1 MTGVQTCA
9 LPICFPVTI
18 GGAGEIGMNLNLFG
32 YGKPGEYK
40 WIIVDIGVTF
50 SDDNIPGI
58 EVILPNPEFIANQ
71 KENLLG
77 IVLTH
82 AHEDHVGAIAHL
94 WPMLECPIY
103 ATPFTAAIVREKFKE
118 LKINIGSHLKI
129 IKLGGNVKLGA
140 FDIDYVTLT
149 HSILEP
155 NGLAITTPEGV
166 VLHTADWKIDD
177 DPLIGDKTDV
187 KKLSELGK
195 KGVLAMVCDSTNIF
209 NLGSSGSESL
219 VRTGLLT
226 VLEKMKNR
234 IVITSFA
241 SNVARM
247 ETVFKVAEKIGRQ
260 VCLVGRSMNRI
271 YQLARQCNYL
281 QDIKNPVDVRD
292 AKKIPKNKM
301 VFLCTGSQ
309 GEQRAA
315 LARIANGTHPDLH
328 LENGDN
334 VIFSSRI
341 IPGNEKRLFK
351 IFNDF
356 SKNNINVLSEE
367 NSMIHV
373 SGHPAREDLK
383 KMYNWVKP
391 KILIPVHGE
400 QRHMA
405 EHINFAKEM
414 GVKFPVKVNNG
425 EIIRLAPGEPEVVD
439 KVTWGRVYLDGKIL
453 IDNDSKVL
461 KDRRNIAANGY
472 MEITVLISK
481 NGQLKNNPIITL
493 KGIPLNEED
502 ESEIEYDLEDIVMDT
517 CKTFNLNNSKQEKN
531 LIDTLKGNCRKLI
544 NDKSGKKPLVNIN
557 LVRL

>member
-1 MTGVQTCA
+1 MAKGGQELVYCS
-9 LPICFPVTI
+9 L

-118 LKINIGSHLKI
+118 KKINIGSHLKI
-129 IKLGGNVKLGA
+129 VKLGGNVKLGA

-166 VLHTADWKIDD
+166 VLHTADWKIDE
-177 DPLIGDKTDV
+177 DPLIGEKTDV
-187 KKLSELGK
+187 KKLTELGK

-247 ETVFKVAEKIGRQ
+247 ETVFKVAEKIGRHI
-260 VCLVGRSMNRI
+260 CLVGRSMNRI
-271 YQLARQCNYL
+271 YELARQCNYL
-281 QDIKNPVDVRD
+281 QDIKVPIDVRD
-292 AKKIPKNKM
+292 SKKMPKNKM

-328 LENGDN
+328 LEKDDN

-341 IPGNEKRLFK
+341 IPGNEKRLYK

-356 SKNNINVLSEE
+356 SKSEINVLSEE

-414 GVKFPVKVNNG
+414 GVKFPIKVSNG
-425 EIIRLAPGEPEVVD
+425 EIIRLAPGEPQVVD
-439 KVTWGRVYLDGKIL
+439 KVTSGRVYLDGKVL
-453 IDNDSKVL
+453 IDNDSPVL
-461 KDRRNIAANGY
+461 KERRNMAANGY

-481 NGQLKNNPIITL
+481 NGQIKNNPIITL
-493 KGIPLNEED
+493 KGIPFIEED
-502 ESEIEYDLEDIVMDT
+502 ASEIEYDLEDVVMDT
-517 CKTFNLNNSKQEKN
+517 CKSFNLNNSKQEKN

-544 NDKSGKKPLVNIN
+544 NDKSGKKPFVNIN
-557 LVRL
+557 LVRF

>member
-1 MTGVQTCA
+1 MVKGGQELVYCS
-9 LPICFPVTI
+9 L

-58 EVILPNPEFIANQ
+58 EVILPNPEFIADQ

-129 IKLGGNVKLGA
+129 VKLGGNVKLGA

-177 DPLIGDKTDV
+177 DPLIGEKTDI
-187 KKLSELGK
+187 KKLTEIGK

-219 VRTGLLT
+219 VRTGLFT

-281 QDIKNPVDVRD
+281 QDIKVPIDVRD
-292 AKKIPKNKM
+292 SKKIPKNKI

-315 LARIANGTHPDLH
+315 LARIANGTHPDLQ
-328 LENGDN
+328 LEKDDN

-356 SKNNINVLSEE
+356 SKNDINVLSEE

-383 KMYNWVKP
+383 KMYNWIKP

-414 GVKFPVKVNNG
+414 GVKFPIKVSNG
-425 EIIRLAPGEPEVVD
+425 EIIRLSPGEPKVVD
-439 KVTWGRVYLDGKIL
+439 KVTWGRVYLDGKVL
-453 IDNDSKVL
+453 IDNDSPVL
-461 KDRRNIAANGY
+461 KERRNMAANGY

-481 NGQLKNNPIITL
+481 NGQIKNNPVITI
-493 KGIPLNEED
+493 KGVPLIDED
-502 ESEIEYDLEDIVMDT
+502 ASEIEYDLEDIVMDT

>member
-1 MTGVQTCA
+1 MAKGGQELVYCS
-9 LPICFPVTI
+9 L

-103 ATPFTAAIVREKFKE
+103 ATPFTAAIVKEKFKE
-118 LKINIGSHLKI
+118 KKINIGSHLKI
-129 IKLGGNVKLGA
+129 VKLGGNVKLGA

-166 VLHTADWKIDD
+166 VLHTADWKIDE
-177 DPLIGDKTDV
+177 DPLIGEKTDV
-187 KKLSELGK
+187 KKLTELGK
-195 KGVLAMVCDSTNIF
+195 KGVLAMICDSTNIF

-234 IVITSFA
+234 IVISSFA

-247 ETVFKVAEKIGRQ
+247 ETVFKVAEKIGRH

-271 YQLARQCNYL
+271 YELASQCNYL
-281 QDIKNPVDVRD
+281 QDIKVPIDVRD
-292 AKKIPKNKM
+292 SKKMPKNKM

-328 LENGDN
+328 LEKDDN

-341 IPGNEKRLFK
+341 IPGNEKRLYK

-356 SKNNINVLSEE
+356 SKSEINVLSEE

-383 KMYNWVKP
+383 KMYSWIKP

-414 GVKFPVKVNNG
+414 GVKFPIKVSNG
-425 EIIRLAPGEPEVVD
+425 EIIRLAPGEPQVVD
-439 KVTWGRVYLDGKIL
+439 KVTWGRVYLDGKVL
-453 IDNDSKVL
+453 IDNDSQVL
-461 KDRRNIAANGY
+461 KERRNMAANGY

-481 NGQLKNNPIITL
+481 NGEIKNNPIITL
-493 KGIPLNEED
+493 KGIPLIEED
-502 ESEIEYDLEDIVMDT
+502 ESEIEYDLEDVVMDT

-557 LVRL
+557 LVRF

>member
-1 MTGVQTCA
+1 MAKGGQELVYCS
-9 LPICFPVTI
+9 L

-58 EVILPNPEFIANQ
+58 EVILPNPEFIVNQ

-118 LKINIGSHLKI
+118 LKINIGNHLKI
-129 IKLGGNVKLGA
+129 VKLSGNVKLGV

-155 NGLAITTPEGV
+155 NGLAISTPEGL
-166 VLHTADWKIDD
+166 VLHTADFKIDD
-177 DPLIGDKTDV
+177 DPLIGEKTDV
-187 KKLSELGK
+187 KKLTELGK
-195 KGVLAMVCDSTNIF
+195 KGVLAMICDSTNIF
-209 NLGSSGSESL
+209 NLGSTGSESS

-281 QDIKNPVDVRD
+281 QEIKVPIDVRD
-292 AKKIPKNKM
+292 AKKIPKNKI

-328 LENGDN
+328 LEKGDN

-341 IPGNEKRLFK
+341 IPGNEKKLYK
-351 IFNDF
+351 IFNDL
-356 SKNNINVLSEE
+356 SKSEINVLSEE

-383 KMYNWVKP
+383 KMYNWAKP

-425 EIIRLAPGEPEVVD
+425 EIIRLAPGEPQVID
-439 KVTWGRVYLDGKIL
+439 KVTSGRVYLDGKVL
-453 IDNDSKVL
+453 IDNDSPVL
-461 KDRRNIAANGY
+461 KERRNMAANGY

-481 NGQLKNNPIITL
+481 NGQIKNNPIITL
-493 KGIPLNEED
+493 KGIPLIEED
-502 ESEIEYDLEDIVMDT
+502 ESEIEYDLEDVVMDT

-557 LVRL
+557 LVRF

>member
-1 MTGVQTCA
+1 MAKGGQELVFCS
-9 LPICFPVTI
+9 L

-94 WPMLECPIY
+94 WPLLECPIY
-103 ATPFTAAIVREKFKE
+103 ATPFTAAIVKEKFKE

-129 IKLGGNVKLGA
+129 VKLGGNVKLGA

-166 VLHTADWKIDD
+166 VLHTADWKIDEN
-177 DPLIGDKTDV
+177 PLIGEKTDV
-187 KKLSELGK
+187 KKLTEIGK

-281 QDIKNPVDVRD
+281 QDIKVPVDVRD
-292 AKKIPKNKM
+292 AKKIPKNKI

-328 LENGDN
+328 LEKDDN

-356 SKNNINVLSEE
+356 SKNDINVLSEE

-383 KMYNWVKP
+383 KMYSWVKP

-405 EHINFAKEM
+405 EHISFAKDM
-414 GVKFPVKVNNG
+414 GIKFPVKVSNG
-425 EIIRLAPGEPEVVD
+425 EILRLAPGEPEVVD
-439 KVTWGRVYLDGKIL
+439 KVTWGRVYLDGKVL
-453 IDNDSKVL
+453 IDNDSPVL
-461 KDRRNIAANGY
+461 KERRNMAANGY

-481 NGQLKNNPIITL
+481 NGQIKNNPIVTL
-493 KGIPLNEED
+493 KGIPLIEED
-502 ESEIEYDLEDIVMDT
+502 ASEIEYDLEDVVMDT

-544 NDKSGKKPLVNIN
+544 NEKSGKKPLVNIN

>member
-1 MTGVQTCA
+1 MAKGGQELVYCS
-9 LPICFPVTI
+9 L

-40 WIIVDIGVTF
+40 WIVVDIGVTF

-129 IKLGGNVKLGA
+129 VKLGGNVKLGA

-177 DPLIGDKTDV
+177 DPLIGEKTDV
-187 KKLSELGK
+187 KKLTELGK

-281 QDIKNPVDVRD
+281 QDIKVPVDVRD

-328 LENGDN
+328 LEKDDN

-341 IPGNEKRLFK
+341 IPGNEKRLYK

-356 SKNNINVLSEE
+356 SKSEINVLSEE

-383 KMYNWVKP
+383 KMYSWVKP
-391 KILIPVHGE
+391 KIVIPVHGE

-414 GVKFPVKVNNG
+414 GVKFPVKVSNG
-425 EIIRLAPGEPEVVD
+425 EIIRLAPGEPQVVD
-439 KVTWGRVYLDGKIL
+439 KVTWGRVYLDGKVL
-453 IDNDSKVL
+453 IDNDSHVL
-461 KDRRNIAANGY
+461 KERRNMAANGY

-481 NGQLKNNPIITL
+481 NGQIKNNPIITL
-493 KGIPLNEED
+493 KGIPLIQED
-502 ESEIEYDLEDIVMDT
+502 ESEIEYDLEDVVMDT
-517 CKTFNLNNSKQEKN
+517 CKNFNLNNSKQEKN

-557 LVRL
+557 LVRF

>member
-1 MTGVQTCA
+1 MAKGGQELVFCS
-9 LPICFPVTI
+9 L

-94 WPMLECPIY
+94 WPLLECPIY
-103 ATPFTAAIVREKFKE
+103 ATPFTAAIVKEKFKE

-129 IKLGGNVKLGA
+129 VKLGGNVKLGA

-166 VLHTADWKIDD
+166 VLHTADWKIDE
-177 DPLIGDKTDV
+177 DPLIGEKTDV
-187 KKLSELGK
+187 KKLTELGK

-281 QDIKNPVDVRD
+281 QDIKVPIDVRD

-328 LENGDN
+328 LEKDDN

-356 SKNNINVLSEE
+356 SKNDINVLSEE

-383 KMYNWVKP
+383 KMYSWVKP
-391 KILIPVHGE
+391 KMLIPVHGE

-405 EHINFAKEM
+405 EHISFAKEM
-414 GVKFPVKVNNG
+414 GVKFPVKVSNG
-425 EIIRLAPGEPEVVD
+425 EILRLAPGEPEVVD
-439 KVTWGRVYLDGKIL
+439 KVTWGRVYLDGKVL
-453 IDNDSKVL
+453 IDNDSPVL
-461 KDRRNIAANGY
+461 KERRNMAANGY

-481 NGQLKNNPIITL
+481 NGQIKNNPIVTL
-493 KGIPLNEED
+493 KGIPLIEED
-502 ESEIEYDLEDIVMDT
+502 ASEIEYDLEDVVMDT

>member
-1 MTGVQTCA
+1 MVKGGQELVYCS
-9 LPICFPVTI
+9 L

-58 EVILPNPEFIANQ
+58 EVILPNPEFIVDQ

-129 IKLGGNVKLGA
+129 VKLGGNVKLGA

-166 VLHTADWKIDD
+166 ILHTADWKIDD
-177 DPLIGDKTDV
+177 DPLIGDKTDI
-187 KKLSELGK
+187 KKLTDIGK

-209 NLGSSGSESL
+209 NLGSSGSENL
-219 VRTGLLT
+219 VRTGLFT

-281 QDIKNPVDVRD
+281 QDIKVPIDVRD
-292 AKKIPKNKM
+292 SKKIPKNKI

-315 LARIANGTHPDLH
+315 LARIANGTHPDLQ
-328 LENGDN
+328 LEKDDN

-356 SKNNINVLSEE
+356 SKNDINVLSEE

-383 KMYNWVKP
+383 KMYNWIKP

-414 GVKFPVKVNNG
+414 GVKFPIKVSNG
-425 EIIRLAPGEPEVVD
+425 EIIRLSPGEPKVID
-439 KVTWGRVYLDGKIL
+439 KVTWGKVYLDGKVL
-453 IDNDSKVL
+453 IDNDSPVL
-461 KDRRNIAANGY
+461 KERRNMAANGY

-481 NGQLKNNPIITL
+481 NGQIKNNPVITL
-493 KGIPLNEED
+493 KGIPLIDED
-502 ESEIEYDLEDIVMDT
+502 ASEIEYDLEDIVMDT

>member
-1 MTGVQTCA
+1 MVKGGQELVYCS
-9 LPICFPVTI
+9 L

-58 EVILPNPEFIANQ
+58 EVILPNPEFIVDQ

-129 IKLGGNVKLGA
+129 VKLGGNVKLEH

-177 DPLIGDKTDV
+177 DPLIGEKTDV
-187 KKLSELGK
+187 KKLTDIGK

-209 NLGSSGSESL
+209 NLGSSGSENL
-219 VRTGLLT
+219 VRTGLFT

-247 ETVFKVAEKIGRQ
+247 ETVFKVAEKVGRQ

-281 QDIKNPVDVRD
+281 QDIKVPIDVRD
-292 AKKIPKNKM
+292 SKKIPKNKI

-315 LARIANGTHPDLH
+315 LARIANGTHPDLQ
-328 LENGDN
+328 LEKDDN

-356 SKNNINVLSEE
+356 SKNDINVLSEE

-383 KMYNWVKP
+383 KMYNWIKP

-414 GVKFPVKVNNG
+414 GVKFPIKVSNG
-425 EIIRLAPGEPEVVD
+425 EIIRLSPGEPKVID
-439 KVTWGRVYLDGKIL
+439 KVTWGRVYLDGKVL
-453 IDNDSKVL
+453 IDNDSPVL
-461 KDRRNIAANGY
+461 KERRNMAANGY

-481 NGQLKNNPIITL
+481 NGQVKNNPVITL
-493 KGIPLNEED
+493 KGIPLIEED
-502 ESEIEYDLEDIVMDT
+502 ASEIEYDLEDVVMNT

>member
-1 MTGVQTCA
+1 MVKGGQELVYCS
-9 LPICFPVTI
+9 L

-58 EVILPNPEFIANQ
+58 EVILPNPEFIADQ

-129 IKLGGNVKLGA
+129 VKLGGNVKLGA

-177 DPLIGDKTDV
+177 DPLIGEKTDI
-187 KKLSELGK
+187 KKLTEIGK

-219 VRTGLLT
+219 VRTGLFT

-281 QDIKNPVDVRD
+281 QDIKVPIDVRD
-292 AKKIPKNKM
+292 SKKIPKNKI

-315 LARIANGTHPDLH
+315 LARIANGTHPDLQ
-328 LENGDN
+328 LEKDDN

-356 SKNNINVLSEE
+356 SKNDINVLSEE

-383 KMYNWVKP
+383 KMYNWIKP

-414 GVKFPVKVNNG
+414 GVKFPIKVSNG
-425 EIIRLAPGEPEVVD
+425 EIIRLSPGEPKVVD
-439 KVTWGRVYLDGKIL
+439 KVTWGRVYLDGKVL
-453 IDNDSKVL
+453 IDNDSPVL
-461 KDRRNIAANGY
+461 KERRNMAANGY

-481 NGQLKNNPIITL
+481 NGQIKNNPVITL
-493 KGIPLNEED
+493 KGVPLIDED
-502 ESEIEYDLEDIVMDT
+502 ASEIEYDLEDIVIDT

>member
-1 MTGVQTCA
+1 MAKGGQELVFCS
-9 LPICFPVTI
+9 L

-94 WPMLECPIY
+94 WPLLECPIY
-103 ATPFTAAIVREKFKE
+103 ATPFTAAIVKEKFKE

-129 IKLGGNVKLGA
+129 VKLGGNVKLGA

-166 VLHTADWKIDD
+166 VLHTADWKIDEN
-177 DPLIGDKTDV
+177 PLIGEKTDV
-187 KKLSELGK
+187 KKLTEIGK
-195 KGVLAMVCDSTNIF
+195 TGVLAMVCDSTNIF

-281 QDIKNPVDVRD
+281 QDIKVPVDVRD
-292 AKKIPKNKM
+292 AKKIPKNKI

-328 LENGDN
+328 LEKDDN

-356 SKNNINVLSEE
+356 SKNDINVLSEE

-383 KMYNWVKP
+383 KMYSWVKP

-405 EHINFAKEM
+405 EHISFAKEM
-414 GVKFPVKVNNG
+414 GVKFPVKVSNG
-425 EIIRLAPGEPEVVD
+425 EILRLAPGEPEVVD
-439 KVTWGRVYLDGKIL
+439 KVTWGRVYLDGKVL
-453 IDNDSKVL
+453 IDNDSPVL
-461 KDRRNIAANGY
+461 KERRNMAANGY

-481 NGQLKNNPIITL
+481 NGQIKNNPIVTL
-493 KGIPLNEED
+493 KGIPLIEED
-502 ESEIEYDLEDIVMDT
+502 AGEIEYDFKDVVMDT

>member
-1 MTGVQTCA
+1 MVKGGQELVYCS
-9 LPICFPVTI
+9 L

-58 EVILPNPEFIANQ
+58 EVILPNPEFIVDQ

-129 IKLGGNVKLGA
+129 VKLGGNVKLGA

-177 DPLIGDKTDV
+177 DPLIGEKTDI
-187 KKLSELGK
+187 KKLTEIGK

-219 VRTGLLT
+219 VRTGLFT

-281 QDIKNPVDVRD
+281 QDIKVPIDVRD
-292 AKKIPKNKM
+292 SKKIPKNKI

-315 LARIANGTHPDLH
+315 LARIANGTHPDLQ
-328 LENGDN
+328 LEKDDN

-341 IPGNEKRLFK
+341 IPGNEKKLFK

-356 SKNNINVLSEE
+356 SKNDINVLSEE

-383 KMYNWVKP
+383 KMYNWIKP

-414 GVKFPVKVNNG
+414 GVKFPIKVSNG
-425 EIIRLAPGEPEVVD
+425 EIIRLSPGEPKVVD
-439 KVTWGRVYLDGKIL
+439 KVTWGRVYLDGKVL
-453 IDNDSKVL
+453 IDNDSPVL
-461 KDRRNIAANGY
+461 KERRNMAANGY

-481 NGQLKNNPIITL
+481 NGQIKNNPVITL
-493 KGIPLNEED
+493 KGIPLIDED
-502 ESEIEYDLEDIVMDT
+502 ASEIEYDLEDIVMDT

>member
-1 MTGVQTCA
+1 MAKGGQELVYCS
-9 LPICFPVTI
+9 L

-118 LKINIGSHLKI
+118 KKINIGSHLKI
-129 IKLGGNVKLGA
+129 VKLGGNVKLGA

-166 VLHTADWKIDD
+166 VLHTADWKIDE
-177 DPLIGDKTDV
+177 DPLIGEKTDV
-187 KKLSELGK
+187 KKLTELGK

-247 ETVFKVAEKIGRQ
+247 ETVFKVAEKIGRH

-271 YQLARQCNYL
+271 YELARQCNYL
-281 QDIKNPVDVRD
+281 QDIKVPIDVRD
-292 AKKIPKNKM
+292 LKKMPKNKM

-328 LENGDN
+328 LEKDDN

-341 IPGNEKRLFK
+341 IPGNEKRLYK

-356 SKNNINVLSEE
+356 SKSEINVLSEE

-414 GVKFPVKVNNG
+414 GVKFPIKVSNG
-425 EIIRLAPGEPEVVD
+425 EIIRLAPGEPQVVD
-439 KVTWGRVYLDGKIL
+439 KVTSGRVYLDGKVL
-453 IDNDSKVL
+453 IDNDSPVL
-461 KDRRNIAANGY
+461 KERRNMAANGY

-481 NGQLKNNPIITL
+481 NGQIKNNPIITL
-493 KGIPLNEED
+493 KGIPFIEED
-502 ESEIEYDLEDIVMDT
+502 ASEIEYDLEDVVMDT
-517 CKTFNLNNSKQEKN
+517 CKNFNLNNSKQEKN

-544 NDKSGKKPLVNIN
+544 NDKSGKKPFVNIN
-557 LVRL
+557 LVRF

>member
-1 MTGVQTCA
+1 MAKGGQELVYCS
-9 LPICFPVTI
+9 L

-40 WIIVDIGVTF
+40 WIVVDIGVTF

-129 IKLGGNVKLGA
+129 VKLGGNVKLGA

-166 VLHTADWKIDD
+166 VLHTADWKIDE
-177 DPLIGDKTDV
+177 DPLIGEKTDV
-187 KKLSELGK
+187 KKLTELGK

-281 QDIKNPVDVRD
+281 QDIKVPIDVRD

-328 LENGDN
+328 LEKDDN

-341 IPGNEKRLFK
+341 IPGNEKRLYK

-356 SKNNINVLSEE
+356 SKSEINVLSEE

-383 KMYNWVKP
+383 KMYSWVKP
-391 KILIPVHGE
+391 KIVIPVHGE

-414 GVKFPVKVNNG
+414 GVKFPVKVSNG
-425 EIIRLAPGEPEVVD
+425 EIIRLAPGEPQVVD
-439 KVTWGRVYLDGKIL
+439 KVTWGRVYLDGKVL
-453 IDNDSKVL
+453 IDNDSHVL
-461 KDRRNIAANGY
+461 KERRNMAANGY

-481 NGQLKNNPIITL
+481 NGQIKNNPIITL
-493 KGIPLNEED
+493 KGIPLIEED
-502 ESEIEYDLEDIVMDT
+502 ESEIEYDLEDVVMDT
-517 CKTFNLNNSKQEKN
+517 CKNFNLNNSKQEKN

-557 LVRL
+557 LVRF

>member
-1 MTGVQTCA
+1 MAKGGQELVYCS
-9 LPICFPVTI
+9 L

-32 YGKPGEYK
+32 YGKSGEYK

-58 EVILPNPEFIANQ
+58 EVILPNPEFIVDQ

-118 LKINIGSHLKI
+118 LKINIGTHLKI
-129 IKLGGNVKLGA
+129 VKLGGNVKLGA

-166 VLHTADWKIDD
+166 ILHTADWKIDD
-177 DPLIGDKTDV
+177 DPLIGDKTDI
-187 KKLSELGK
+187 KKLTDIGK

-209 NLGSSGSESL
+209 NLGSSGSENL
-219 VRTGLLT
+219 VRTGLFT

-281 QDIKNPVDVRD
+281 QDIKVPIDVRD
-292 AKKIPKNKM
+292 SKKIPKNKI

-315 LARIANGTHPDLH
+315 LARIANGTHPDLQ
-328 LENGDN
+328 LEKDDN

-356 SKNNINVLSEE
+356 SKNDINVLSEE

-383 KMYNWVKP
+383 KMYNWIKP

-414 GVKFPVKVNNG
+414 GVKFPIKVSNG
-425 EIIRLAPGEPEVVD
+425 EIIRLSPGEPKVVD
-439 KVTWGRVYLDGKIL
+439 KVTWGRVYLDGKVL
-453 IDNDSKVL
+453 IDNDSPVL
-461 KDRRNIAANGY
+461 KERRNMAANGY

-481 NGQLKNNPIITL
+481 NGQIKNNPVITI
-493 KGIPLNEED
+493 KGVPLIDED
-502 ESEIEYDLEDIVMDT
+502 ASEIEYDLEDIVMDT

-557 LVRL
+557 LVRF

>member
-1 MTGVQTCA
+1 MAKGGQELVYCS
-9 LPICFPVTI
+9 L

-118 LKINIGSHLKI
+118 KKINIGSHLKI
-129 IKLGGNVKLGA
+129 VKLDGNVKLGA

-166 VLHTADWKIDD
+166 VLHTADWKIDE
-177 DPLIGDKTDV
+177 DPLIGEKTDV
-187 KKLSELGK
+187 KKLTELGN

-247 ETVFKVAEKIGRQ
+247 ETVFKVAEKIGRH

-271 YQLARQCNYL
+271 YELARQCNYL
-281 QDIKNPVDVRD
+281 QDIKVPIDVRD
-292 AKKIPKNKM
+292 SKKMPKNKM

-328 LENGDN
+328 LEKDDN

-341 IPGNEKRLFK
+341 IPGNEKRLYK

-356 SKNNINVLSEE
+356 SKSEINVLSEE

-383 KMYNWVKP
+383 KMYSWVKP
-391 KILIPVHGE
+391 KIVIPVHGE

-414 GVKFPVKVNNG
+414 GVKFPVKVSNG
-425 EIIRLAPGEPEVVD
+425 EIIRLAPGEPQLVD
-439 KVTWGRVYLDGKIL
+439 KVTWGRVYLDGKVL
-453 IDNDSKVL
+453 IDNDSPVL
-461 KDRRNIAANGY
+461 KERRNMAANGY

-481 NGQLKNNPIITL
+481 NGQIKNNPIITL
-493 KGIPLNEED
+493 KGIPLIEED
-502 ESEIEYDLEDIVMDT
+502 EIEYDLEDVVMDT
-517 CKTFNLNNSKQEKN
+517 CKNFNLNNSKQEKI

-557 LVRL
+557 LVRF

>member
-1 MTGVQTCA
+1 MAKGGQELVYCS
-9 LPICFPVTI
+9 L

-40 WIIVDIGVTF
+40 WIVVDIGVTF

-177 DPLIGDKTDV
+177 DPLIGEKTDV
-187 KKLSELGK
+187 KKLTELGK

-281 QDIKNPVDVRD
+281 QDIKVPIDVRD

-328 LENGDN
+328 LEKDDN

-341 IPGNEKRLFK
+341 IPGNEKRLYK

-356 SKNNINVLSEE
+356 SKSEINVLSEE

-383 KMYNWVKP
+383 KMYSWVKP
-391 KILIPVHGE
+391 KIVIPVHGE

-414 GVKFPVKVNNG
+414 GVKFPVKVSNG
-425 EIIRLAPGEPEVVD
+425 EIIRLAPGEPQVVD
-439 KVTWGRVYLDGKIL
+439 KVTWGRVYLDGKVL
-453 IDNDSKVL
+453 IDNDSHVL
-461 KDRRNIAANGY
+461 KDRRNMAANGY

-481 NGQLKNNPIITL
+481 NGQIKNNPIITL
-493 KGIPLNEED
+493 KGIPLIQED
-502 ESEIEYDLEDIVMDT
+502 ESEIEYDLEDVVMDT
-517 CKTFNLNNSKQEKN
+517 CKNFNLNNSKQEKN

-557 LVRL
+557 LVRF

>member
-1 MTGVQTCA
+1 MAKGGQELVYCS
-9 LPICFPVTI
+9 L

-40 WIIVDIGVTF
+40 WIVVDIGVTF

-177 DPLIGDKTDV
+177 DPLIGEKTDV
-187 KKLSELGK
+187 KKLTELGK

-281 QDIKNPVDVRD
+281 HDIKVPIDVRD

-328 LENGDN
+328 LEKDDN

-341 IPGNEKRLFK
+341 IPGNEKRLYK

-356 SKNNINVLSEE
+356 SKSEINVLSEE

-383 KMYNWVKP
+383 KMYSWVKP
-391 KILIPVHGE
+391 KIVIPVHGE

-414 GVKFPVKVNNG
+414 GVKFPVKVSNG
-425 EIIRLAPGEPEVVD
+425 EIIRLAPGEPQLVD
-439 KVTWGRVYLDGKIL
+439 KVTWGRVYLDGKVL
-453 IDNDSKVL
+453 IDNDSHVL
-461 KDRRNIAANGY
+461 KERRNMAANGY

-481 NGQLKNNPIITL
+481 NGQIKNNPIITL
-493 KGIPLNEED
+493 KGIPLIQED
-502 ESEIEYDLEDIVMDT
+502 ESEIEYDLEDVVMDT
-517 CKTFNLNNSKQEKN
+517 CKNFNLNNSKQEKN

-557 LVRL
+557 LVRF

>member
-1 MTGVQTCA
+1 MAKGGQELVYCS
-9 LPICFPVTI
+9 L

-40 WIIVDIGVTF
+40 WIVVDIGVTF

-177 DPLIGDKTDV
+177 DPLIGEKTDV
-187 KKLSELGK
+187 KKLTELGK

-281 QDIKNPVDVRD
+281 QDIKVPIDVRD

-328 LENGDN
+328 LEKDDN

-341 IPGNEKRLFK
+341 IPGNEKRLYK

-356 SKNNINVLSEE
+356 SKSEINVLSEE

-383 KMYNWVKP
+383 KMYSWVKP
-391 KILIPVHGE
+391 KIVIPVHGE

-414 GVKFPVKVNNG
+414 GVKFPVKVSNG
-425 EIIRLAPGEPEVVD
+425 EIIRLAPGEPQVVD
-439 KVTWGRVYLDGKIL
+439 KVTWGRVYLDGKVL
-453 IDNDSKVL
+453 IDNDSHVL
-461 KDRRNIAANGY
+461 KERRNMAANGY

-481 NGQLKNNPIITL
+481 NGQIKNNPIITL
-493 KGIPLNEED
+493 KGIPLIQED
-502 ESEIEYDLEDIVMDT
+502 ESEIEYDLEDVVMDT
-517 CKTFNLNNSKQEKN
+517 CKNFNLNNSKQEKN

-557 LVRL
+557 LVRF

>member
-1 MTGVQTCA
+1 MAKGGQELVYCS
-9 LPICFPVTI
+9 L

-32 YGKPGEYK
+32 YGKPSEYK

-118 LKINIGSHLKI
+118 KKINIGSHLKI
-129 IKLGGNVKLGA
+129 VKLSGNVKLGA

-166 VLHTADWKIDD
+166 VLHTADWKIDE
-177 DPLIGDKTDV
+177 DPLIGEKTDV
-187 KKLSELGK
+187 KKLTELGK

-247 ETVFKVAEKIGRQ
+247 ETVFKVAEKIGRH

-271 YQLARQCNYL
+271 YELARQCNYL
-281 QDIKNPVDVRD
+281 QDIKVPIDVRD
-292 AKKIPKNKM
+292 SKKMPKNKM

-315 LARIANGTHPDLH
+315 LARIANGTHPDLQ
-328 LENGDN
+328 LEKDDN

-341 IPGNEKRLFK
+341 IPGNEKRLYK

-356 SKNNINVLSEE
+356 SKSEINVLSEE

-391 KILIPVHGE
+391 KIVIPVHGE

-414 GVKFPVKVNNG
+414 GVKFPVKVSNG
-425 EIIRLAPGEPEVVD
+425 EIIRLAPGEPQVVD
-439 KVTWGRVYLDGKIL
+439 KVTSGRVYLDGKVL
-453 IDNDSKVL
+453 IDNDSSVL
-461 KDRRNIAANGY
+461 KERRNMAANGY
-472 MEITVLISK
+472 MEIIVLISK
-481 NGQLKNNPIITL
+481 NGQIKNNPIITL
-493 KGIPLNEED
+493 KGIPFIEED
-502 ESEIEYDLEDIVMDT
+502 ASEIEYDLEDVVMDT
-517 CKTFNLNNSKQEKN
+517 CKSFNLNNSKQEKN

-544 NDKSGKKPLVNIN
+544 NDKSGKKPFVNIN
-557 LVRL
+557 LVRF

>member
-1 MTGVQTCA
+1 MAKGGQEVVYCS
-9 LPICFPVTI
+9 L

-58 EVILPNPEFIANQ
+58 EVILPNPEFIVNQ

-118 LKINIGSHLKI
+118 LKINIGNHLKI
-129 IKLGGNVKLGA
+129 VKLSGNVKLGV

-155 NGLAITTPEGV
+155 NGLAISTPEGL
-166 VLHTADWKIDD
+166 VLHTADFKIDD
-177 DPLIGDKTDV
+177 DPLIGEKTDI
-187 KKLSELGK
+187 KKLTELGK
-195 KGVLAMVCDSTNIF
+195 KGVLAMICDSTNIF
-209 NLGSSGSESL
+209 NLGSTGSESS

-281 QDIKNPVDVRD
+281 QDIKVPIDVRD
-292 AKKIPKNKM
+292 AKKIPKNKI

-315 LARIANGTHPDLH
+315 LARIANGTHPDLY
-328 LENGDN
+328 LEKGDN

-341 IPGNEKRLFK
+341 IPGNEKKLYK
-351 IFNDF
+351 IFNDL
-356 SKNNINVLSEE
+356 SKSEINVLSEE
-367 NSMIHV
+367 NSIIHV

-383 KMYNWVKP
+383 KMYNWAKP

-425 EIIRLAPGEPEVVD
+425 EIIRLAPGEPQVID
-439 KVTWGRVYLDGKIL
+439 KVTSGRVYLDGKVL
-453 IDNDSKVL
+453 IDNDSPVL
-461 KDRRNIAANGY
+461 KERRNMAANGY

-481 NGQLKNNPIITL
+481 NGQIKNNPIITL
-493 KGIPLNEED
+493 KGIPLIEED
-502 ESEIEYDLEDIVMDT
+502 ESEIEYDLEDVVMDT

-557 LVRL
+557 LVRF

>member
-1 MTGVQTCA
+1 MAKGGQELVYCS
-9 LPICFPVTI
+9 L

-118 LKINIGSHLKI
+118 KKINIGSHLKI
-129 IKLGGNVKLGA
+129 VKLGGNVKLGA

-166 VLHTADWKIDD
+166 ILHTADWKIDE
-177 DPLIGDKTDV
+177 DPLIGEKTDV
-187 KKLSELGK
+187 KKLTELGK

-247 ETVFKVAEKIGRQ
+247 ETVFKVAEKIGRH

-271 YQLARQCNYL
+271 YELARQCNYL
-281 QDIKNPVDVRD
+281 QDIKVPIDVRD
-292 AKKIPKNKM
+292 SKKMPKNKM

-328 LENGDN
+328 LEKDDN

-341 IPGNEKRLFK
+341 IPGNEKRLYK

-356 SKNNINVLSEE
+356 SKSEINVLSEE

-414 GVKFPVKVNNG
+414 GVKFPIKVSNG
-425 EIIRLAPGEPEVVD
+425 EIIRLAPGEPQVVD
-439 KVTWGRVYLDGKIL
+439 KVTSGRVYLDGKVL
-453 IDNDSKVL
+453 IDNDSPVL
-461 KDRRNIAANGY
+461 KERRNMAANGY

-481 NGQLKNNPIITL
+481 KGEIKNNPIITL
-493 KGIPLNEED
+493 KGIPFIEED
-502 ESEIEYDLEDIVMDT
+502 ASEIEYDLEDVVMDT
-517 CKTFNLNNSKQEKN
+517 CKSFNLNNSKQEKN

-544 NDKSGKKPLVNIN
+544 NDKSGKKPFVNIN
-557 LVRL
+557 LVRF

>member
-1 MTGVQTCA
+1 MAKSGQELVYCS
-9 LPICFPVTI
+9 L

-71 KENLLG
+71 RENLLG

>member
-1 MTGVQTCA
+1 MAKGGQELVYCS
-9 LPICFPVTI
+9 L

-118 LKINIGSHLKI
+118 KKINIGSHLKI
-129 IKLGGNVKLGA
+129 VKLGGNVKLGA

-166 VLHTADWKIDD
+166 ILHTADWKIDE
-177 DPLIGDKTDV
+177 DPLIGEKTDV
-187 KKLSELGK
+187 KKLTELGK

-247 ETVFKVAEKIGRQ
+247 ETVFKVAEKIGRH

-271 YQLARQCNYL
+271 YELARQCNYL
-281 QDIKNPVDVRD
+281 QDIKVPIDVRD
-292 AKKIPKNKM
+292 SKKMPKNKM

-328 LENGDN
+328 LEKDDN

-341 IPGNEKRLFK
+341 IPGNEKRLYK

-356 SKNNINVLSEE
+356 SKSEINVLSEE

-414 GVKFPVKVNNG
+414 GVKFPIKVSNG
-425 EIIRLAPGEPEVVD
+425 EIIRLAPGEPQVVD
-439 KVTWGRVYLDGKIL
+439 KVTSGRVYLDGKVL
-453 IDNDSKVL
+453 IDNDSPVL
-461 KDRRNIAANGY
+461 KERRNMAANGY

-481 NGQLKNNPIITL
+481 NGQIKNNPIITL
-493 KGIPLNEED
+493 KGIPFIDED
-502 ESEIEYDLEDIVMDT
+502 ASEIEYDLEDVVMDT
-517 CKTFNLNNSKQEKN
+517 CKSFNLNNSKQEKN

-544 NDKSGKKPLVNIN
+544 NDKSGKKPFVNIN
-557 LVRL
+557 LVRF

>member
-1 MTGVQTCA
+1 MAKGGQELVYCS
-9 LPICFPVTI
+9 L

-94 WPMLECPIY
+94 WPILECPIY

-118 LKINIGSHLKI
+118 KKINIGSHLKI
-129 IKLGGNVKLGA
+129 VKLGGNVKLGA

-166 VLHTADWKIDD
+166 VLHTADWKIDE
-177 DPLIGDKTDV
+177 DPLIGEKTDV
-187 KKLSELGK
+187 KKLTELGK

-219 VRTGLLT
+219 VRIGLLT

-247 ETVFKVAEKIGRQ
+247 ETVFKVAEKIGRH

-271 YQLARQCNYL
+271 YELARQCNYL
-281 QDIKNPVDVRD
+281 QDIKVPIDVRD
-292 AKKIPKNKM
+292 SKKMPKNKM

-328 LENGDN
+328 LEKDDN

-341 IPGNEKRLFK
+341 IPGNEKRLYK

-356 SKNNINVLSEE
+356 SKSEINVLSEE

-383 KMYNWVKP
+383 KMYSWVKP
-391 KILIPVHGE
+391 KIAIPVHGE

-414 GVKFPVKVNNG
+414 GVKFPVKVSNG
-425 EIIRLAPGEPEVVD
+425 EIIRLAPGEPQLVD
-439 KVTWGRVYLDGKIL
+439 KVTWGRVYLDGKVL
-453 IDNDSKVL
+453 IDNDSHVL
-461 KDRRNIAANGY
+461 KERRNMAANGY

-481 NGQLKNNPIITL
+481 NGQIKNNPIITL
-493 KGIPLNEED
+493 KGIPLIEED
-502 ESEIEYDLEDIVMDT
+502 ESEIEYDLEDVVMDT
-517 CKTFNLNNSKQEKN
+517 CKNFNLNNSKQEKN

-557 LVRL
+557 LVRF

>member
-1 MTGVQTCA
+1 MAKGGQELVYCS
-9 LPICFPVTI
+9 L

-58 EVILPNPEFIANQ
+58 EVILPNPEFIVNQ

-118 LKINIGSHLKI
+118 LKINISNHLKI
-129 IKLGGNVKLGA
+129 VKLSGNVKLGV

-155 NGLAITTPEGV
+155 NGLAISTPEGL
-166 VLHTADWKIDD
+166 VLHTADFKIDD
-177 DPLIGDKTDV
+177 DPLIGEKTDV
-187 KKLSELGK
+187 KKLTELGK
-195 KGVLAMVCDSTNIF
+195 KGVLAMICDSTNIF
-209 NLGSSGSESL
+209 NLGSTGSESS

-281 QDIKNPVDVRD
+281 QEIKVPIDVRD
-292 AKKIPKNKM
+292 AKKIPKNKI

-328 LENGDN
+328 LEKGDN

-341 IPGNEKRLFK
+341 IPGNEKKLYK
-351 IFNDF
+351 IFNDL
-356 SKNNINVLSEE
+356 SKSEINVLSEE

-383 KMYNWVKP
+383 KMYNWAKP

-425 EIIRLAPGEPEVVD
+425 EIIRLAPGEPQVID
-439 KVTWGRVYLDGKIL
+439 KVTSGRVYLDGKVL
-453 IDNDSKVL
+453 IDNDSPVL
-461 KDRRNIAANGY
+461 KERRNMAANGY

-481 NGQLKNNPIITL
+481 NGQIKNNPIITL
-493 KGIPLNEED
+493 KGIPLIEED
-502 ESEIEYDLEDIVMDT
+502 ESEIEYDLEDVVMDT

-557 LVRL
+557 LVRF

>member
-1 MTGVQTCA
+1 MVKGGQELVYCS
-9 LPICFPVTI
+9 L

-58 EVILPNPEFIANQ
+58 EVILPNPEFIVDQ

-129 IKLGGNVKLGA
+129 VKLGGNVKLEH

-177 DPLIGDKTDV
+177 DPLIGEKTDV
-187 KKLSELGK
+187 KKLTDIGK

-209 NLGSSGSESL
+209 NLGSSGSENL
-219 VRTGLLT
+219 VRTGLFT

-247 ETVFKVAEKIGRQ
+247 ETVFKVAEKVGRQ

-281 QDIKNPVDVRD
+281 QDIKVPIDVRD
-292 AKKIPKNKM
+292 SKKIPKNKIA
-301 VFLCTGSQ
+301 FLCTGSQ

-315 LARIANGTHPDLH
+315 LARIANGTHPDLQ
-328 LENGDN
+328 LEKDDN

-356 SKNNINVLSEE
+356 SKNDINVLSEE

-383 KMYNWVKP
+383 KMYNWIKP

-414 GVKFPVKVNNG
+414 GVKFPIKVSNG
-425 EIIRLAPGEPEVVD
+425 EIIRLSPGEPKVID
-439 KVTWGRVYLDGKIL
+439 KVTWGRVYLDGKVL
-453 IDNDSKVL
+453 IDNDSPVL
-461 KDRRNIAANGY
+461 KERRNMAANGY

-481 NGQLKNNPIITL
+481 NGQIKNNPVITL
-493 KGIPLNEED
+493 KGIPLIEED
-502 ESEIEYDLEDIVMDT
+502 ASEIEYDLEDIVMNT

>member
-1 MTGVQTCA
+1 MAKGGQELVYCS
-9 LPICFPVTI
+9 L

-58 EVILPNPEFIANQ
+58 EVILPNPEFIVNQ

-118 LKINIGSHLKI
+118 LKINIGNHLKI
-129 IKLGGNVKLGA
+129 VKLSGNIKLGV

-155 NGLAITTPEGV
+155 NGLAISTPEGL
-166 VLHTADWKIDD
+166 VLHTADFKIDD
-177 DPLIGDKTDV
+177 DPLIGEKTDV
-187 KKLSELGK
+187 KKLTELGK
-195 KGVLAMVCDSTNIF
+195 KGVLAMICDSTNIF
-209 NLGSSGSESL
+209 NLGSTGSESS

-281 QDIKNPVDVRD
+281 QDIKVPIDVRD
-292 AKKIPKNKM
+292 AKKIPKNKI

-328 LENGDN
+328 LEKGDN

-341 IPGNEKRLFK
+341 IPGNEKKLYK
-351 IFNDF
+351 IFNDL
-356 SKNNINVLSEE
+356 SKSEINVLSEE

-383 KMYNWVKP
+383 KMYNWAKP

-425 EIIRLAPGEPEVVD
+425 EIIRLAPGEPQVID
-439 KVTWGRVYLDGKIL
+439 KVTSGRVYLDGKVL
-453 IDNDSKVL
+453 IDNDSPVL
-461 KDRRNIAANGY
+461 KERRNMAANGY

-481 NGQLKNNPIITL
+481 NGQIKNNPIITL
-493 KGIPLNEED
+493 KGIPLIEED
-502 ESEIEYDLEDIVMDT
+502 ESEIEYDLEDVVMDT

-544 NDKSGKKPLVNIN
+544 NDKSGKKPFVNIN
-557 LVRL
+557 LVRF

>member
-1 MTGVQTCA
+1 MAKGGQELVYCS
-9 LPICFPVTI
+9 L

-177 DPLIGDKTDV
+177 DPLIGEKTDV
-187 KKLSELGK
+187 KKLTELGK

-281 QDIKNPVDVRD
+281 QDIKVPIDVRD

-328 LENGDN
+328 LEKDDN

-341 IPGNEKRLFK
+341 IPGNEKRLYK

-356 SKNNINVLSEE
+356 SKSEINVLSEE

-383 KMYNWVKP
+383 KMYSWVKP
-391 KILIPVHGE
+391 KIVIPVHGE

-414 GVKFPVKVNNG
+414 GVKFPVKVSNG
-425 EIIRLAPGEPEVVD
+425 EIIRLAPGEPQVVD
-439 KVTWGRVYLDGKIL
+439 KVTWGRVYLDGKVL
-453 IDNDSKVL
+453 IDNDSHVL
-461 KDRRNIAANGY
+461 KERRNMAANGY

-481 NGQLKNNPIITL
+481 NGQIKNNPIITL
-493 KGIPLNEED
+493 KGIPLIQED
-502 ESEIEYDLEDIVMDT
+502 ESEIEYDLEDVVMDT
-517 CKTFNLNNSKQEKN
+517 CKNFNLNNSKQEKN

-557 LVRL
+557 LVRF

>member
-1 MTGVQTCA
+1 MAKGGQELVYCS
-9 LPICFPVTI
+9 L

-40 WIIVDIGVTF
+40 WIVVDIGVTF

-129 IKLGGNVKLGA
+129 VKLGGNVKLGA

-155 NGLAITTPEGV
+155 SGLAITTPEGV

-177 DPLIGDKTDV
+177 DPLIGEKTDV
-187 KKLSELGK
+187 KKLTELGK

-281 QDIKNPVDVRD
+281 QDIKVPIDVRD

-328 LENGDN
+328 LEKDDN

-341 IPGNEKRLFK
+341 IPGNEKRLYK

-356 SKNNINVLSEE
+356 SKSEINVLSEE

-383 KMYNWVKP
+383 KMYSWVKP
-391 KILIPVHGE
+391 KIVIPVHGE

-414 GVKFPVKVNNG
+414 GVKFPVKVSNG
-425 EIIRLAPGEPEVVD
+425 EIIRLAPGEPQVVD
-439 KVTWGRVYLDGKIL
+439 KVTWGRVYLDGKVL
-453 IDNDSKVL
+453 IDNDSHVL
-461 KDRRNIAANGY
+461 KERRNMAANGY

-481 NGQLKNNPIITL
+481 NGQIKNNPIITL
-493 KGIPLNEED
+493 KGIPLIQED
-502 ESEIEYDLEDIVMDT
+502 ESEIEYDLEDVVMDT
-517 CKTFNLNNSKQEKN
+517 CKNFNLNNSKQEKN

-557 LVRL
+557 LVRF

>member
-1 MTGVQTCA
+1 MVKGGQELVYCS
-9 LPICFPVTI
+9 L

-58 EVILPNPEFIANQ
+58 EVILPNPEFIVDQ

-118 LKINIGSHLKI
+118 LKINIGTHLKI
-129 IKLGGNVKLGA
+129 VKLGGNVKLGA

-166 VLHTADWKIDD
+166 ILHTADWKIDD
-177 DPLIGDKTDV
+177 DPLIGDKTDI
-187 KKLSELGK
+187 KKLTDIGK

-209 NLGSSGSESL
+209 NLGSSGSENL
-219 VRTGLLT
+219 VRTGLFT

-281 QDIKNPVDVRD
+281 QDIKVPIDVRD
-292 AKKIPKNKM
+292 SKKIPKNKI

-315 LARIANGTHPDLH
+315 LARIANGTHPDLQ
-328 LENGDN
+328 LEKDDN

-356 SKNNINVLSEE
+356 SKNDINVLSEE

-383 KMYNWVKP
+383 KMYNWIKP

-414 GVKFPVKVNNG
+414 GVKFPIKVSNG
-425 EIIRLAPGEPEVVD
+425 EIIRLSPGEPKVID
-439 KVTWGRVYLDGKIL
+439 KVTWGKVYLDGKVL
-453 IDNDSKVL
+453 IDNDSPVL
-461 KDRRNIAANGY
+461 KERRNMAANGY

-481 NGQLKNNPIITL
+481 NGQIKNNPVITL
-493 KGIPLNEED
+493 KGIPLIDED
-502 ESEIEYDLEDIVMDT
+502 ASEIEYDLEDIVMDT

>member
-1 MTGVQTCA
+1 MAKGGQELVYCS
-9 LPICFPVTI
+9 L

-58 EVILPNPEFIANQ
+58 EVILPNPEFIVNQ

-118 LKINIGSHLKI
+118 LKINIGNHLKI
-129 IKLGGNVKLGA
+129 VKLSGNVKLGV

-155 NGLAITTPEGV
+155 NGLAISTPEGL
-166 VLHTADWKIDD
+166 VLHTADFKIDD
-177 DPLIGDKTDV
+177 DPLIGEKTDV
-187 KKLSELGK
+187 KKLTELGK
-195 KGVLAMVCDSTNIF
+195 KGVLAMICDSTNIF
-209 NLGSSGSESL
+209 NLGSTGSESS

-281 QDIKNPVDVRD
+281 QDIKVPIDVRD
-292 AKKIPKNKM
+292 AKKIPKNKI

-315 LARIANGTHPDLH
+315 LARIANGTHPDLY
-328 LENGDN
+328 LEKGDN

-341 IPGNEKRLFK
+341 IPGNEKKLYK
-351 IFNDF
+351 IFNDL
-356 SKNNINVLSEE
+356 SKSEINVLSEE
-367 NSMIHV
+367 NSIIHV

-383 KMYNWVKP
+383 KMYNWAKP

-425 EIIRLAPGEPEVVD
+425 EIIRLAPGEPQVID
-439 KVTWGRVYLDGKIL
+439 KVTSGRVYLDGKVL
-453 IDNDSKVL
+453 IDNDSPVL
-461 KDRRNIAANGY
+461 KERRNMAANGY

-481 NGQLKNNPIITL
+481 NGQIKNNPIITL
-493 KGIPLNEED
+493 KGIPLIEED
-502 ESEIEYDLEDIVMDT
+502 ESEIEYDLEDVVMDT

>member
-1 MTGVQTCA
+1 MVKGGQELVYCS
-9 LPICFPVTI
+9 L

-58 EVILPNPEFIANQ
+58 EVILPNPEFIADQ

-129 IKLGGNVKLGA
+129 VKLGGNVKLGA
-140 FDIDYVTLT
+140 FEIDYVTLT

-177 DPLIGDKTDV
+177 DPLIGEKTDI
-187 KKLSELGK
+187 KKLTEIGK

-219 VRTGLLT
+219 VRTGLFT

-281 QDIKNPVDVRD
+281 QDIKVPIDVRD
-292 AKKIPKNKM
+292 SKKIPKNKI

-315 LARIANGTHPDLH
+315 LARIANGTHPDLQ
-328 LENGDN
+328 LEKDDN

-356 SKNNINVLSEE
+356 SKNDINVLSEE

-373 SGHPAREDLK
+373 SGHPARDDLK
-383 KMYNWVKP
+383 KMYNWIKP

-400 QRHMA
+400 QRHMT

-414 GVKFPVKVNNG
+414 GVKFPIKVSNG
-425 EIIRLAPGEPEVVD
+425 EIIRLSPGEPKVVD
-439 KVTWGRVYLDGKIL
+439 KVTWGRIYLDGKVL
-453 IDNDSKVL
+453 IDNDSPVL
-461 KDRRNIAANGY
+461 KERRNMAANGY

-481 NGQLKNNPIITL
+481 NGQIKNNPVITL
-493 KGIPLNEED
+493 KGIPLID
-502 ESEIEYDLEDIVMDT
+502 DDASEIEYDLEDIVMDT

>member
-1 MTGVQTCA
+1 MAKGGQELVYCS
-9 LPICFPVTI
+9 L

-40 WIIVDIGVTF
+40 WIVVDIGVTF

-129 IKLGGNVKLGA
+129 VKLGGNVKLGA

-177 DPLIGDKTDV
+177 DPLIGEKTDV
-187 KKLSELGK
+187 KKLTELGK

-281 QDIKNPVDVRD
+281 QDIKVPIDVRD

-328 LENGDN
+328 LEKDDN

-341 IPGNEKRLFK
+341 IPGNEKILYK

-356 SKNNINVLSEE
+356 SKSEINVLSEE

-383 KMYNWVKP
+383 KMYSWVKP
-391 KILIPVHGE
+391 KIVIPVHGE

-414 GVKFPVKVNNG
+414 GVKFPVKVSNG
-425 EIIRLAPGEPEVVD
+425 EIIRLAPGEPQVVD
-439 KVTWGRVYLDGKIL
+439 KVTWGRVYLDGKVL
-453 IDNDSKVL
+453 IDNDSHVL
-461 KDRRNIAANGY
+461 KERRNIAANGY

-481 NGQLKNNPIITL
+481 NGQIKNNPIITL
-493 KGIPLNEED
+493 KGIPLIQED
-502 ESEIEYDLEDIVMDT
+502 ESEIEYDLEDVVMDT
-517 CKTFNLNNSKQEKN
+517 CKNFNLNNSKQEKN

-557 LVRL
+557 LVRF

>member
-1 MTGVQTCA
+1 MVKGGQELVYCS
-9 LPICFPVTI
+9 L

-58 EVILPNPEFIANQ
+58 EVILPNPEFIVDQ

-129 IKLGGNVKLGA
+129 VKLGGNVKLGA

-177 DPLIGDKTDV
+177 DPLIGEKTDI
-187 KKLSELGK
+187 KKLTEIGK

-219 VRTGLLT
+219 VRTGLFT

-281 QDIKNPVDVRD
+281 QDIKVPIDVRD
-292 AKKIPKNKM
+292 SKKIPKNKI

-315 LARIANGTHPDLH
+315 LARIANGTHPDLQ
-328 LENGDN
+328 LEKDDN

-356 SKNNINVLSEE
+356 SKNDINVLSEE

-383 KMYNWVKP
+383 KMYNWIKP

-414 GVKFPVKVNNG
+414 GVKFPIKVSNG
-425 EIIRLAPGEPEVVD
+425 EIIRLSPGEPKVID
-439 KVTWGRVYLDGKIL
+439 KVTWGKVYLDGKVL
-453 IDNDSKVL
+453 IDNDSPVL
-461 KDRRNIAANGY
+461 KERRNMAANGY

-481 NGQLKNNPIITL
+481 NGQIKNNPVITL
-493 KGIPLNEED
+493 KGIPLIDED
-502 ESEIEYDLEDIVMDT
+502 ASEIEYDLEDIVMDT

>member
-1 MTGVQTCA
+1 MVKGGQELVYCS
-9 LPICFPVTI
+9 L

-58 EVILPNPEFIANQ
+58 EVILPNPEFIADQ

-129 IKLGGNVKLGA
+129 VKLGGNVKLGA

-177 DPLIGDKTDV
+177 DPLIGEKTDI
-187 KKLSELGK
+187 KKLTEIGK

-219 VRTGLLT
+219 VRTGLFT

-281 QDIKNPVDVRD
+281 QDIKVPIDVRD
-292 AKKIPKNKM
+292 SKKIPKNKI

-315 LARIANGTHPDLH
+315 LARIANGTHPDLQ
-328 LENGDN
+328 LEKDDN

-356 SKNNINVLSEE
+356 SKNDINVLSEE

-383 KMYNWVKP
+383 KMYNWIKP

-414 GVKFPVKVNNG
+414 GVKFPIKVSNG
-425 EIIRLAPGEPEVVD
+425 EIIRLSPGEPKVID
-439 KVTWGRVYLDGKIL
+439 KVTWGKVYLDGKVL
-453 IDNDSKVL
+453 IDNDSPVL
-461 KDRRNIAANGY
+461 KERRNMAANGY

-481 NGQLKNNPIITL
+481 NGQIKNNPVITI
-493 KGIPLNEED
+493 KGVPLIDED
-502 ESEIEYDLEDIVMDT
+502 ASEIEYDLEDIVMDT

>member
-1 MTGVQTCA
+1 MVKGGQELVYCS
-9 LPICFPVTI
+9 L

-58 EVILPNPEFIANQ
+58 EVILPNPEFIVDQ

-129 IKLGGNVKLGA
+129 VKLGGNVKLEH

-177 DPLIGDKTDV
+177 DPLIGEKTDV
-187 KKLSELGK
+187 KKLTDIGK

-209 NLGSSGSESL
+209 NLGSSGSENL
-219 VRTGLLT
+219 VRTGLFT

-247 ETVFKVAEKIGRQ
+247 ETVFKVAEKVGRQ

-281 QDIKNPVDVRD
+281 QDIKVPIDVRD
-292 AKKIPKNKM
+292 SKKIPKNKI

-315 LARIANGTHPDLH
+315 LARIANGTHPDLQ
-328 LENGDN
+328 LEKDDN

-356 SKNNINVLSEE
+356 SKNDINVLSEE

-373 SGHPAREDLK
+373 SGHPAREDHK
-383 KMYNWVKP
+383 KMYNWIKP

-414 GVKFPVKVNNG
+414 GVKFPIKVSNG
-425 EIIRLAPGEPEVVD
+425 EIIRLSPGEPKVID
-439 KVTWGRVYLDGKIL
+439 KVTWGRVYLDGKVL
-453 IDNDSKVL
+453 IDNDSPVL
-461 KDRRNIAANGY
+461 KERRNMAANGY

-481 NGQLKNNPIITL
+481 NGQIKNNPVITL
-493 KGIPLNEED
+493 KGIPLIEED
-502 ESEIEYDLEDIVMDT
+502 ASEIEYDLEDIVMNT

>member
-1 MTGVQTCA
+1 MAKGGQELVYCS
-9 LPICFPVTI
+9 L

-32 YGKPGEYK
+32 YGKSGEYK

-58 EVILPNPEFIANQ
+58 EVILPNPEFIVNQ

-118 LKINIGSHLKI
+118 LKINIGNHLKI
-129 IKLGGNVKLGA
+129 VKLSGNVKLGV

-155 NGLAITTPEGV
+155 NGLAISTPEGL
-166 VLHTADWKIDD
+166 VLHTADFKIDD
-177 DPLIGDKTDV
+177 DPLIGQKTDV
-187 KKLSELGK
+187 KKLTELGK
-195 KGVLAMVCDSTNIF
+195 KGVLAMICDSTNIF
-209 NLGSSGSESL
+209 NLGSTGSESS

-281 QDIKNPVDVRD
+281 QEIKVPIDVRD
-292 AKKIPKNKM
+292 AKKIPKNKI

-328 LENGDN
+328 LEKGDN

-341 IPGNEKRLFK
+341 IPGNEKKLYK
-351 IFNDF
+351 IFNDL
-356 SKNNINVLSEE
+356 SKSEINVLSEE

-383 KMYNWVKP
+383 KMYNWAKP

-425 EIIRLAPGEPEVVD
+425 EIIRLAPGEPQVID
-439 KVTWGRVYLDGKIL
+439 KVTSGRVYLDGKVL
-453 IDNDSKVL
+453 IDNDSPVL
-461 KDRRNIAANGY
+461 KERRNMAANGY

-481 NGQLKNNPIITL
+481 NGQIKNNPIITL
-493 KGIPLNEED
+493 KGIPLIEED
-502 ESEIEYDLEDIVMDT
+502 ESEIEYDLEDVVMDT

-557 LVRL
+557 LVRF

>member
-1 MTGVQTCA
+1 MVKGGQELVYCS
-9 LPICFPVTI
+9 L

-32 YGKPGEYK
+32 YGKPGEYE

-58 EVILPNPEFIANQ
+58 EVILPNPEFIVDQ

-118 LKINIGSHLKI
+118 LKINISSHLKI
-129 IKLGGNVKLGA
+129 VKLGGNVKLGA

-177 DPLIGDKTDV
+177 DPLIGEKTDI
-187 KKLSELGK
+187 KKLTEIGK

-219 VRTGLLT
+219 VRTGLFT
-226 VLEKMKNR
+226 VLERMKNR

-281 QDIKNPVDVRD
+281 QDVKAPIDIRD
-292 AKKIPKNKM
+292 SKKIPKNKI

-315 LARIANGTHPDLH
+315 LARIANGTHPDLQ
-328 LENGDN
+328 LEKDDN

-356 SKNNINVLSEE
+356 SKNDINVLSQE

-383 KMYNWVKP
+383 KMYNWIKP

-414 GVKFPVKVNNG
+414 GIKFPIKVING
-425 EIIRLAPGEPEVVD
+425 EITRLSPGEPKVVD
-439 KVTWGRVYLDGKIL
+439 KVTWGRVYLDGKVL
-453 IDNDSKVL
+453 IDNDSPVL
-461 KDRRNIAANGY
+461 KERRNMAANGY

-481 NGQLKNNPIITL
+481 NGQIKNNPVITI
-493 KGIPLNEED
+493 KGVPLIDED
-502 ESEIEYDLEDIVMDT
+502 ASEIEYDLEDIVMDT
-517 CKTFNLNNSKQEKN
+517 CKTFNLNNLKQEKN